1 MSGGAE
7 TMTLPPFAICA
18 VADIP
23 NRRAVPFVLARR
35 EEDGRVGP
43 WPIFVLRWGR
53 NVRAFENRCP
63 HQNTNLDWEEGE
75 FLDGEGTRIQC
86 GKHGA
91 LFDLG
96 SGECVAGPCLGER
109 LTAIEVEIDADE
121 DICLRAPG
129 LVEDDDVDSGEG
141 LE

>member
-1 MSGGAE
+1 MTGAV
-7 TMTLPPFAICA
+7 FAICA
-18 VADIP
+18 AQDIP

-35 EEDGRVGP
+35 DGSGTVRP

-53 NVRAFENRCP
+53 NVRAYENRCP
-63 HQNTNLDWEEGE
+63 HQDTNLDWERGE
-75 FLDGEGTRIQC
+75 FLDGAGTRIQC

-96 SGECVAGPCLGER
+96 SGECVEGPCLGAR
-109 LTAIEVEIDADE
+109 LAAIDVSIDAE
-121 DICLRAPG
+121 GDICLAG
-129 LVEDDDVDSGEG
+129 GTLVEDDDVDSGQG

>member
-1 MSGGAE
+1 
-7 TMTLPPFAICA
+7 MTEALFAICA
-18 VADIP
+18 LTDIP

-35 EEDGRVGP
+35 DGAGNVGA

-53 NVRAFENRCP
+53 NVRAYENRCP
-63 HQNTNLDWEEGE
+63 HQQTNIDWERGE
-75 FLDGEGTRIQC
+75 FLDGEGIRIQC

-96 SGECVAGPCLGER
+96 TGQCVEGPCMGEG
-109 LTAIEVEIDADE
+109 LTAIEVLIDDE
-121 DICLRAPG
+121 GDVCLVDAS
-129 LVEDDDVDSGEG
+129 LVEDDDFDSGQG

>member
-1 MSGGAE
+1 MMAGE
-7 TMTLPPFAICA
+7 LFAVCA
-18 VADIP
+18 LEDIP

-35 EEDGRVGP
+35 NETGDVGP
-43 WPIFVLRWGR
+43 WPIFILRWGR
-53 NVRAFENRCP
+53 NVRAYENRCP
-63 HQNTNLDWEEGE
+63 HQDTNLDWEQGE

-96 SGECVAGPCLGER
+96 SGECVDGPCMGQR
-109 LTAIEVEIDADE
+109 LTAIDTVIDDE
-121 DICLRAPG
+121 DDICLMG
-129 LVEDDDVDSGEG
+129 IDLVEDDDFDSGQG

>member
-1 MSGGAE
+1 MSAGA
-7 TMTLPPFAICA
+7 TRTAPPFAICA
-18 VADIP
+18 VNDIP

-35 EEDGRVGP
+35 ELDGTVGP

-63 HQNTNLDWEEGE
+63 HQNTNLDWEQGE

-96 SGECVAGPCLGER
+96 SGECVAGPCLGQG
-109 LTAIEVEIDADE
+109 LKPIEVEIDADE
-121 DICLRAPG
+121 DICLFAEG
-129 LVEDDDVDSGEG
+129 LVEDDDFDSGEG

>member
-1 MSGGAE
+1 M
-7 TMTLPPFAICA
+7 MTGELFAVCA
-18 VADIP
+18 LEDIP

-35 EEDGRVGP
+35 DEKGDVGP
-43 WPIFVLRWGR
+43 WPIFILRWGR
-53 NVRAFENRCP
+53 NVRAYENRCP
-63 HQNTNLDWEEGE
+63 HQDTNLDWEQGE

-96 SGECVAGPCLGER
+96 SGECVDGPCTGQH
-109 LTAIEVEIDADE
+109 LTAIDTVIDDE
-121 DICLRAPG
+121 DDICLTG
-129 LVEDDDVDSGEG
+129 IDLVEDDDFDSGQG